1 MGFFNEL
8 LTYAPSV
15 DNFYTLYTHF
25 NIYVHLKF
33 VDNVDNCIF
42 TRFYKAYFVDKLWKV
57 CEYEIYAFHS

>member
-1 MGFFNEL
+1 MGFFYEL
-8 LTYAPSV
+8 LTYALSV

-42 TRFYKAYFVDKLWKV
+42 ARFYKGYFVDKL
-57 CEYEIYAFHS
+57 